1 MYVLLMVMRI
11 CSPSR
16 PGADRYL
23 AYIAERGGFV
33 PRETVVR
40 LGDLC

>member
-11 CSPSR
+11 CGRSH

-33 PRETVVR
+33 LPETVVR